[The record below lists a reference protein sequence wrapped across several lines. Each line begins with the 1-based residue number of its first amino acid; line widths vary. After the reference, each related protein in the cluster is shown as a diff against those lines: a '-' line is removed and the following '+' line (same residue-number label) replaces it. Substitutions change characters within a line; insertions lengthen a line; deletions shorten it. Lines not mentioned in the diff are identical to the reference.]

1 VANSI
6 QEPGGVMSVLRTPF
20 LRELFLGAC
29 GLASSV
35 LTAILLAYA
44 ELAWDFPL
52 YSYMVLFLIPL
63 GAIAAGAV
71 GAAGYYFGARLV
83 GAPPGRI
90 AVGSIVV
97 ASLATFFLLHY
108 SEYRWLEV
116 DGRRVRDL
124 VTFPRYLDHRIQA
137 TSMEIDVHGR
147 KGQTDRLDE
156 LGYVVA
162 GLQLVGFAVGGLI
175 VFGYLR
181 KVPYC
186 RRCSLFVVRSSLAQ
200 RSTSNPSVL
209 SEGYDRVRDQLDLGA
224 LDGVVR
230 EHATM
235 GANGWVK
242 GNENRSTLEVRACPS
257 CTNRW
262 VQLTTQ
268 KRVFGELQTSRL
280 STFLEAP
287 GQTA

>member
-1 VANSI
+1 LANSF
-6 QEPGGVMSVLRTPF
+6 QQPGRPLLLQTP
-20 LRELFLGAC
+20 LMRELLLGAC

-44 ELAWDFPL
+44 ELAWDFPV
-52 YSYMVLFLIPL
+52 YSYMVFFLVPL

-71 GAAGYYFGARLV
+71 GAGGYYVGARLV

-108 SEYRWLEV
+108 AEYRWLDV
-116 DGRRVRDL
+116 DGRPVRDL
-124 VTFPRYLDHRIQA
+124 VSFPRYLDHRIQA
-137 TSMEIDVHGR
+137 TAVEIDVHGK

-162 GLQLVGFAVGGLI
+162 GLQLLGFGVGGVVVL
-175 VFGYLR
+175 GYLR
-181 KVPYC
+181 KIPCC
-186 RRCSLFVVRSSLAQ
+186 RRCGLFVVRSSVTE
-200 RSTSNPSVL
+200 RSTNDRSAFSA
-209 SEGYDRVRDQLDLGA
+209 GYDRVSDQFDLGA

-230 EHATM
+230 EHETM
-235 GANGWVK
+235 GTEGTR
-242 GNENRSTLEVRACPS
+242 GNDCRATLEVRACPV
-257 CTNRW
+257 CANRW

-268 KRVFGELQTSRL
+268 KRVSGSLQTSTL
-280 STFLEAP
+280 SGFLEDRAT
-287 GQTA
+287 QTA